1 MKALIEK
8 KMLYLMRQTLLSIK
22 QRQRTGRLRIANLIA
37 IMKSKQSLQ
46 GSIRL
51 FQP

>member
-8 KMLYLMRQTLLSIK
+8 KNALLDEADALINK
-22 QRQRTGRLRIANLIA
+22 AKTENRRLRIANLIA